1 MSHFWIRL
9 LTVTAL
15 SAALATGPVLSAYA
29 NGSDN
34 PAPPASDS
42 GKGDKKGDKSSS
54 IDDAKFL
61 AGYRTAI
68 YHRNDYAS
76 AVEQLKALGYD
87 DRADV
92 ANLIGY
98 SYRKL
103 GDYKLSQVWYERAL
117 KADPN
122 HVRTWQY
129 YGLWQLEQGNR
140 DQAHYHLS
148 RIAQLAGTGS
158 AEYRS
163 LAAALEKAPGT
174 GLVY

>member
-54 IDDAKFL
+54 IDDAKFV
-61 AGYRTAI
+61 AGYRTAYTTI

-76 AVEQLKALGYD
+76 AVEQLKALGHD
-87 DRADV
+87 DRAV
-92 ANLIGY
+92 
-98 SYRKL
+98 
-103 GDYKLSQVWYERAL
+103 
-117 KADPN
+117 
-122 HVRTWQY
+122 
-129 YGLWQLEQGNR
+129 
-140 DQAHYHLS
+140 
-148 RIAQLAGTGS
+148 GS
-158 AEYRS
+158 
-163 LAAALEKAPGT
+163 LL
-174 GLVY
+174 